1 MGHSV
6 VLGSH
11 ELALAAL
18 QGYPLLRL
26 STAGPFNVL
35 VCYCVFPV
43 CAGGRVPRSDPARP
57 APAIACKQCQGEK
70 KTDYFRREANY
81 ESRVC

>member
-1 MGHSV
+1 MGHSAV
-6 VLGSH
+6 PGPGGH

-26 STAGPFNVL
+26 STAGPVNVL

-57 APAIACKQCQGEK
+57 ASCH
-70 KTDYFRREANY
+70 RL
-81 ESRVC
+81 